1 MMNQKKRSPKGWEEQ
16 ANKAAKFF
24 EIPAPELKRE
34 IKRALTRIVAER
46 IAQKEISERQKA
58 RSTGGGARAFAYS
71 RNPLSEGLMQRR
83 VSLCKS

>member
-16 ANKAAKFF
+16 ANKAAKLF

-58 RSTGGGARAFAYS
+58 RSTAAA
-71 RNPLSEGLMQRR
+71 PELSHIVETHYQ
-83 VSLCKS
+83 KD

>member
-58 RSTGGGARAFAYS
+58 RSTAAA
-71 RNPLSEGLMQRR
+71 PELSHIVEPHYQ
-83 VSLCKS
+83 KD